1 MKFGVRVV
9 LLFSLDGALCDT
21 PRGTKRA
28 TDETEF
34 LSDTDFGALL
44 VRRTSVET
52 YGNLLDE
59 KAQFLVDAVREIVVR
74 QIITGLRCFIT
85 EARNATSKCVLCS
98 PDGATEMIE
107 IKTVSLTSIILTLRP
122 TNCF

>member
-1 MKFGVRVV
+1 MKFGVGVV
-9 LLFSLDGALCDT
+9 PLFSLSGWRPL
-21 PRGTKRA
+21 RRVGGTKRA
-28 TDETEF
+28 TDETDF
-34 LSDTDFGALL
+34 LSDTDYGALL
-44 VRRTSVET
+44 VRRTSIET

-98 PDGATEMIE
+98 PDGATEMIQ
-107 IKTVSLTSIILTLRP
+107 IKIVSLTSIVLTLRSGS
-122 TNCF
+122 

>member
-9 LLFSLDGALCDT
+9 LLFNLYGALCDT

-59 KAQFLVDAVREIVVR
+59 KAQFLVDAVRVMLSYR
-74 QIITGLRCFIT
+74 
-85 EARNATSKCVLCS
+85 
-98 PDGATEMIE
+98 
-107 IKTVSLTSIILTLRP
+107 
-122 TNCF
+122 